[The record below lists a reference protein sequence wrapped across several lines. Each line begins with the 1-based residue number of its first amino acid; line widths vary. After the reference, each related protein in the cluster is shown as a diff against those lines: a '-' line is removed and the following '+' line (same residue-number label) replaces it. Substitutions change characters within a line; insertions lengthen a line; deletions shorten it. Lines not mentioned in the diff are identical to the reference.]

1 MIMGF
6 LRTANIFKD
15 IMNNIQG
22 IILNVLN
29 ENVADSQS
37 AIERLATYLE
47 EKPLDFNNQPLRTSF
62 SQYVGQME
70 MEDIFSY
77 FADFPD
83 FDTLVGNTEYAEG
96 YYNSLPPDV
105 QAEFKDAFNTNSLPE
120 GVMANDI
127 LYDPTYKVLEFKRV
141 IKNAKIVRFV
151 NDGRFKQVIDDGF
164 VDMGYNNIDIL
175 GVTKYFEKSERSP
188 EGYLY
193 GYEADSA
200 EAKKQA
206 KLYGYGQGESYGDN
220 VIFFTAN
227 AVEVFHNKD
236 NELQLIF
243 WTGDVD
249 PSTMVFGKGIEG
261 SADYAVH
268 KGGASVGVGSY
279 EDIIKGNL

>member
-1 MIMGF
+1 
-6 LRTANIFKD
+6 
-15 IMNNIQG
+15 MNNIQG
-22 IILNVLN
+22 LILNVLN
-29 ENVADSQS
+29 ENRADSQS
-37 AIERLATYLE
+37 PIEQLATYLK

-62 SQYVGQME
+62 SQYISQME
-70 MEDIFSY
+70 MEDIFNH

-83 FDTLVGNTEYAEG
+83 FDNLVNDPVYAESH
-96 YYNSLPPDV
+96 YNSLPLDI
-105 QAEFKDAFNTNSLPE
+105 QAEFKDAFNNNSLPE

-127 LYDPTYKVLEFKRV
+127 LYDPTYKVLDFKRV

-151 NDGRFKQVIDDGF
+151 NDGRFKQVIKDGF

-175 GVTKYFEKSERSP
+175 GVTKYFEKSDRSP

-193 GYEADSA
+193 GYEADSD

-206 KLYGYGQGESYGDN
+206 KLYGYGHGESYGDN

-261 SADYAVH
+261 SADYTVY
-268 KGGASVGVGSY
+268 KDGNTVGVGTY
-279 EDIIKGNL
+279 DDIIKGEL

>member
-1 MIMGF
+1 
-6 LRTANIFKD
+6 
-15 IMNNIQG
+15 MNNIQG

-29 ENVADSQS
+29 ENIADSQS
-37 AIERLATYLE
+37 AIERLGGYLKD
-47 EKPLDFNNQPLRTSF
+47 KPLDFNNQPLRTSF
-62 SQYVGQME
+62 SQYVSEME
-70 MEDIFSY
+70 MEDLFSY

-83 FDTLVGNTEYAEG
+83 FDTLSSNAEYAEG
-96 YYNSLPPDV
+96 YYNTLPTAI

-151 NDGRFKQVIDDGF
+151 NDGRFKQVVEDGF
-164 VDMGYNNIDIL
+164 VDMGYDNIDIL
-175 GVTKYFEKSERSP
+175 GVTKYFEKTPRST

-193 GYEADSA
+193 GYEADSK
-200 EAKKQA
+200 EARKQS

-236 NELQLIF
+236 NELQVIF

-261 SADYAVH
+261 SADYMVH
-268 KGGASVGVGSY
+268 KNGANVGVMSY
-279 EDIIKGNL
+279 DDIIKGEF

>member
-1 MIMGF
+1 M
-6 LRTANIFKD
+6 K
-15 IMNNIQG
+15 NIQG
-22 IILNVLN
+22 LILNVLN

-37 AIERLATYLE
+37 PIERLATYLK

-62 SQYVGQME
+62 SNYISE
-70 MEDIFSY
+70 MDMDELFEY

-83 FDTLVGNTEYAEG
+83 FDKLVTDPKYAEQ
-96 YYNSLPPDV
+96 YYNDLPLKVKD
-105 QAEFKDAFNTNSLPE
+105 EFKDMFNTNSLPE

-127 LYDPTYKVLEFKRV
+127 LYDPTYKVLQFKRI

-151 NDGRFKQVIDDGF
+151 NDRRFKQVMKDGF
-164 VDMGYNNIDIL
+164 VNMGYNNIDIL

-193 GYEADSA
+193 GYEANSP

-220 VIFFTAN
+220 VIFLVAD
-227 AVEVFHNKD
+227 AVEVYHNKD
-236 NELQLIF
+236 NETQIIF

-249 PSTMVFGKGIEG
+249 PSTMTFGKGVEG
-261 SADYAVH
+261 SSDYIVIKNGENLGTATYDEIV
-268 KGGASVGVGSY
+268 KSY
-279 EDIIKGNL
+279 I